1 MRSVI
6 MNQYLVQEAMIAK
19 ILVMKILED
28 QHLSAALIGLSS
40 DELYF

>member
-1 MRSVI
+1 MRSII

-19 ILVMKILED
+19 ILVMKIPED
-28 QHLSAALIGLSS
+28 QYLSAVLIGLSS

>member
-1 MRSVI
+1 

-19 ILVMKILED
+19 ILVMKIPED

-40 DELYF
+40 DELCF